1 VAGISRLYLAF
12 VAVFIAGAT
21 LLTGIYGLAAAIL
34 MAFDAAAILFLIAM
48 ALVMRRDSAQ
58 RLREHAERYDAS
70 RPFLLLVA
78 ALTVAT
84 VALAIVVELAAAAPH
99 TDRQMV
105 LAVVTLLVAWIFG
118 NASFA
123 LHYAHVYYGGV
134 GDSPPGGLRF
144 PGTREPDF
152 WDLCYFS
159 FVIGMTFQVSDVV
172 VRSPELRKRVAAHAL
187 AAFIFNIAAIAL
199 TVNVVGAAR

>member
-1 VAGISRLYLAF
+1 MF
-12 VAVFIAGAT
+12 VASAT
-21 LLTGIYGLAAAIL
+21 LLSGSYGLATATLAAFDLAAI
-34 MAFDAAAILFLIAM
+34 IFLVSM
-48 ALVMRRDSAQ
+48 ALIMSHRSAE

-78 ALTVAT
+78 ALTIAT
-84 VALAIVVELAAAAPH
+84 VALAIVLELAVSVPR

-105 LAVVTLLVAWIFG
+105 LAVVTLLIAWLFG

-134 GDSPPGGLRF
+134 GDSPPEGLSF
-144 PGTREPDF
+144 PGTTRPDF
-152 WDLCYFS
+152 WDFCYFS
-159 FVIGMTFQVSDVV
+159 FVVGMTFQVSDVV
-172 VRSPELRKRVAAHAL
+172 VRTQALRKRVALHAL

-199 TVNVVGAAR
+199 TVNVIAAAR